1 MHTLSR
7 LLQRLPLLRH
17 RYLASC
23 MLILF
28 LPMSVHVG
36 GLMLNLESTPRYVE
50 NRVLAS
56 RPIMPQD
63 AKAWLAFPA
72 QMDAYVNDHFGLRQS
87 LIAWHN
93 QARYLLLNEAA
104 SPQLSVGKNGF
115 LFFNAHEAAHPRRM
129 SDFLCGQFLRQT
141 GGQAIVEE
149 LAQEVHATMQQAMR
163 QHARTSLAF
172 VPTKPVLYP
181 ENLPAWMQEECAKGT
196 PTLPAFLR
204 QLAKLDQINLMEAQ
218 PVNQAVS
225 YPLAAMQAQKEVQL
239 LYPKPNFHWHGKGA
253 QVFAQSIA
261 EQDWHLTAKRSFQF
275 VPETLASDM
284 QSFMPGIALNIDIL
298 TPDYAAAG
306 VEVCLGGSCFP
317 ESRTAAKL
325 GDVSRYRAQKSST
338 DNTEPTKKL
347 LIISD
352 SFGQGGAGYFS
363 AYFDEVW
370 HVSINNT
377 GALNAAERAE
387 LQGDLSRYAPDR
399 VLYLFHDY
407 SLVCF
412 SNRLGFC
419 PVPLRPIL
427 GQLQPNETR
436 KE

>member
-7 LLQRLPLLRH
+7 LLHRLPLLRH
-17 RYLASC
+17 GYLALC

-28 LPMSVHVG
+28 LPMSVHVA
-36 GLMLNLESTPRYVE
+36 GLILNIESPPRYVE
-50 NRVLAS
+50 NRVLAN
-56 RPIMPQD
+56 RPPLPQD
-63 AKAWLAFPA
+63 ATAWLAFPT
-72 QMDAYVNDHFGLRQS
+72 QMDAYVNDHFGVRQS

-104 SPQLSVGKNGF
+104 SSQLSVGKNGF

-129 SDFLCGQFLRQT
+129 SDFLCGQFLRQA

-149 LAQEVHATMQQAMR
+149 LAQEVRATMQQAMR

-196 PTLPAFLR
+196 PALPAFLQ
-204 QLAKLDQINLMEAQ
+204 QLERIDQTNLSTEKT
-218 PVNQAVS
+218 VRQAVS
-225 YPLAAMQAQKEVQL
+225 YPLAAMQAQKATQL

-261 EQDWHLTAKRSFQF
+261 EQDWKLKAKRSFQF
-275 VPETLASDM
+275 VPETVASDM

-306 VEVCLGGSCFP
+306 IEACLGGSCFP
-317 ESRTAAKL
+317 ESSMAAKL
-325 GDVSRYRAQKSST
+325 GDVSRYRAQNSST
-338 DNTEPTKKL
+338 DNTERTKKL

-370 HVSINNT
+370 HLSINNT
-377 GALNAAERAE
+377 GALNAAERAQ
-387 LQGDLSRYAPDR
+387 LQGDLTRFAPDR

-427 GQLQPNETR
+427 SQLQPDQPL
-436 KE
+436 K

>member
-1 MHTLSR
+1 MRYISK
-7 LLQRLPLLRH
+7 LLQGLPLLRYG
-17 RYLASC
+17 YLALC

-28 LPMSVHVG
+28 IPMSVHVAEQV
-36 GLMLNLESTPRYVE
+36 LNLESTPRYAE

-56 RPIMPQD
+56 RPPMPQD

-93 QARYLLLNEAA
+93 QVRYVLLNEAA
-104 SPQLSVGKNGF
+104 SPQLSVGKDGV
-115 LFFNAHEAAHPRRM
+115 LFFNSHEAAHPRRM
-129 SDFLCGQFLRQT
+129 SDFLCGQFLRQV
-141 GGQAIVEE
+141 GGQAIIEE
-149 LAQEVHATMQQAMR
+149 LAQEVHATMQQAMH
-163 QHARTSLAF
+163 QYARTSLAF
-172 VPTKPVLYP
+172 VPTKPILYP
-181 ENLPAWMQEECAKGT
+181 ENLPAWMQQECAKGT
-196 PTLPAFLR
+196 PALPAFLQ
-204 QLAKLDQINLMEAQ
+204 QLTKLDQANLAEAQ
-218 PVNQAVS
+218 LVSQAVA
-225 YPLAAMQAQKEVQL
+225 YPLAAMQAQKATQL

-253 QVFAQSIA
+253 QIFAQTIA
-261 EQDWHLTAKRSFQF
+261 EQEWHLTAQRSFQF
-275 VPETLASDM
+275 VPENLASDM

-306 VEVCLGGSCFP
+306 VEACLGGSCFP
-317 ESRTAAKL
+317 ESRMAAKL
-325 GDVSRYRAQKSST
+325 GDVSRYRVRKAS
-338 DNTEPTKKL
+338 DENTAAPKKL

-387 LQGDLSRYAPDR
+387 LQRDLSHFAPDR

-427 GQLQPNETR
+427 GQLQPDHSV
-436 KE
+436 K

>member
-7 LLQRLPLLRH
+7 LLHRFPLLRH
-17 RYLASC
+17 GYLALC
-23 MLILF
+23 LLILF

-36 GLMLNLESTPRYVE
+36 GLMLNLESPPRYVE

-56 RPIMPQD
+56 RPSLPQD
-63 AKAWLAFPA
+63 ANAWLVFPM
-72 QMDAYVNDHFGLRQS
+72 QMESYVNDHFGLRQS

-104 SPQLSVGKNGF
+104 SAQLSVGKNGF

-129 SDFLCGQFLRQT
+129 SDFLCGQFLRQV

-149 LAQEVHATMQQAMR
+149 LAQEVRATMQEAMR

-181 ENLPAWMQEECAKGT
+181 ENLPTWMREECERGT
-196 PTLPAFLR
+196 PSLPAFLQ
-204 QLAKLDQINLMEAQ
+204 QLERFDRANLSAEKI
-218 PVNQAVS
+218 VRQAVS
-225 YPLAAMQAQKEVQL
+225 YPLAAMQAQKATQL

-253 QVFAQSIA
+253 QIFAQTIA
-261 EQDWHLTAKRSFQF
+261 EQDWNLKAKRSFQF
-275 VPETLASDM
+275 VPETVASDM
-284 QSFMPGIALNIDIL
+284 QSFMPGIALNIDIF

-306 VEVCLGGSCFP
+306 VEACLGGHCFP
-317 ESRTAAKL
+317 DSPAAVKL
-325 GDVSRYRAQKSST
+325 GDVSRYRAQKPST
-338 DNTEPTKKL
+338 DNTESTNKL

-377 GALNAAERAE
+377 GALNSTERAQ
-387 LQGDLSRYAPDR
+387 LQADLTRFAPDR

-412 SNRLGFC
+412 SSQLGFC

-427 GQLQPNETR
+427 GQLQPD
-436 KE
+436 KP